1 VNIAGLLPILLLG
14 VVFWA
19 LLIRPQQKAKASARL
34 MQTALSPGDEVS
46 TVGGIY
52 GIVRDLDTA
61 TVDLEI
67 SEDVIVRFDRRAVN
81 RIVRDIP
88 AEEGEQYRI
97 GDDEDADHE
106 EPVAEEPVAEA
117 PAAADK
123 PSDATPATDD
133 PSNPVDAPEPAR

>member
-1 VNIAGLLPILLLG
+1 MNIAGLLPILLLG

-19 LLIRPQQKAKASARL
+19 LLIRPQQKAKAAARL

-46 TVGGIY
+46 TIGGIY

-88 AEEGEQYRI
+88 AEEADDHRI
-97 GDDEDADHE
+97 GDDDDDEYVDDE
-106 EPVAEEPVAEA
+106 ELVAEA
-117 PAAADK
+117 PVEADE
-123 PSDATPATDD
+123 PATDAPANDD
-133 PSNPVDAPEPAR
+133 PSTAVDAPEPAR

>member
-1 VNIAGLLPILLLG
+1 MNIAGLLPILLLG

-19 LLIRPQQKAKASARL
+19 LLIRPQQKAKAAARL

-46 TVGGIY
+46 TVGGIF

-67 SEDVIVRFDRRAVN
+67 SEDVIARFDRRAVN

-88 AEEGEQYRI
+88 AEDAEMHRI
-97 GDDEDADHE
+97 GDDEEADDRAPVSETLVDAD
-106 EPVAEEPVAEA
+106 EPVIEA
-117 PAAADK
+117 PAN
-123 PSDATPATDD
+123 DD
-133 PSNPVDAPEPAR
+133 PSTSVDAPEPAR

>member
-19 LLIRPQQKAKASARL
+19 LLIRPQQKAKAAARE
-34 MQTALSPGDEVS
+34 MQTALSPGDEVT
-46 TVGGIY
+46 TVGGIF
-52 GIVRDLDTA
+52 GIVRELDTA

-88 AEEGEQYRI
+88 AEEADAHRI
-97 GDDEDADHE
+97 GDDDDDEYVDDE
-106 EPVAEEPVAEA
+106 ELVAEA
-117 PAAADK
+117 PVEADE
-123 PSDATPATDD
+123 PATDAPANDD
-133 PSNPVDAPEPAR
+133 PSTAVDAPEPAR

>member
-1 VNIAGLLPILLLG
+1 MNIAGLLPILLLG

-19 LLIRPQQKAKASARL
+19 LLIRPQQKAKAAARL

-46 TVGGIY
+46 TVGGIF

-88 AEEGEQYRI
+88 AEEAEMHRI
-97 GDDEDADHE
+97 GDDEEGDDEDLVAESLVDAD
-106 EPVAEEPVAEA
+106 EPVIET
-117 PAAADK
+117 
-123 PSDATPATDD
+123 PSNDD
-133 PSNPVDAPEPAR
+133 PSTPADAPEPAR